1 MAMPR
6 LNISKQRGFTLIEAL
21 FSAIV
26 LGIGLLAL
34 AGFHAVA
41 LQDGTAIKMRMAAT
55 NLAQEKLDDLKSFSR
70 LFDDATVDENAD
82 GNLTNDCGAATFCYS
97 EIDANAGGQEDGTG
111 NLIMDSGSVT
121 ISATVYNRSWAV
133 SCFSESASNPLSV
146 VNCADPDG
154 DPATDDIP
162 AAKLVTVTIAWNDTK
177 GVSQSTVLQGVIYGL
192 DPAKVGGLAQSATSG
207 TGPKVSYTP
216 VGVPDAVP
224 VPINTGGTKFK
235 ESSKPLP
242 EVSQSGT
249 GIEVSF
255 DSVIYTGTTGD
266 FDRETREEFSTVGC
280 ECQFVSGTNTGYTP
294 ARKIWNGTELVTKV
308 GEAVAKVTGQT
319 LGNNPPNNCDICCR
333 DHHDLDDDDYPKY
346 DPQRPDDDYTSG
358 DHKHYWYS
366 SCVTAGVGA
375 TNCTDNNKNTSLSSG
390 TPLTAVTSGAYLE
403 SCRVMRVAGFWRVM
417 QDWQLRKVTILPYDF
432 LLTDANLTNYVNLV
446 EEVVED
452 AVKQDYSGTGIT
464 IGALGGRDLSLSSGA
479 APVQLLS
486 RAVYVDTIYGAEDD
500 SSTADNEL
508 TLPDSAYY
516 TALLAKIADSQAATP
531 ANSAW
536 LESASFYEANLT
548 LLYDWLSSDT
558 GIATITS
565 EPIEAIVDPVNG
577 YYGSFSRGKVTIQS
591 GSTAGSST
599 ITAKARLA
607 NSGVTGGVNRTGAS
621 YVAGYSFG
629 TDYYDSA
636 STLTDTIT
644 VSRLASGTAHS
655 ITGKVVKGNSSVNV
669 AETGSPASP
678 LSVTAN
684 TTSGTLISACTP
696 QTGDVD
702 TNAWYYTCTVSD
714 GWTGTLTFGSTS
726 SVYTLNDATTTS
738 LVTSSLT
745 VSGAYSASDVI
756 AYGGQ
761 VTIKGYV
768 YKDNYPSGNPSPNI
782 TVANTS
788 IGFSGTSEGVTTN
801 GTCTDKVL
809 EGSGANEK
817 LRYSCVVPKG
827 WSGAITVQV
836 DATGGSYTYLST
848 GNTPCT
854 GSTTGSCTML
864 SITSALADIDGTS
877 ASATTTQQQQTN
889 VTARR

>member
-1 MAMPR
+1 MSR
-6 LNISKQRGFTLIEAL
+6 LNIKNQQGFTLIEAL

-34 AGFHAVA
+34 AGFQAVA
-41 LQDGTAIKMRMAAT
+41 LQDGTAIKMRMVAT

-70 LFDDATVDENAD
+70 LFDAPDVDENGD
-82 GNLTNDCGAATFCYS
+82 GNLTNDCGAGTFCYS
-97 EIDANAGGQEDGTG
+97 EIAADAGGQEDGSG
-111 NLIMDSGSVT
+111 NLLMASGSVPL
-121 ISATVYNRSWAV
+121 SGTVYSRSWTV
-133 SCFSESASNPLSV
+133 TCYSESAAQPLTV

-154 DPATDDIP
+154 DPATNDIP
-162 AAKLVTVTIAWNDTK
+162 AAKLVSVTMTWTDTK
-177 GVSQSTVLQGVIYGL
+177 GASQSNVLQGLIYGL
-192 DPAKVGGLAQSATSG
+192 DPSKVGGVTASSAG
-207 TGPKVSYTP
+207 GAGPKVSYTP

-255 DSVIYTGTTGD
+255 DSVIYTGTAGD
-266 FDRETREEFSTVGC
+266 YDRETREEFSTVGC
-280 ECQFVSGTNTGYTP
+280 ECQLNSGTATGYTP
-294 ARKIWNGTELVTKV
+294 ARKVWNGAELVTKV
-308 GEAVAKVTGQT
+308 GAPVTKVTGRT
-319 LGNNPPNNCDICCR
+319 LGNNPPYNCDICCR
-333 DHHDLDDDDYPKY
+333 DHHDLDSADYPKY
-346 DPQRPDDDYTSG
+346 DPQRPSDDYASG

-366 SCVTAGVGA
+366 NCVNSGVGDA
-375 TNCTDNNKNTSLSSG
+375 NCTSTNKNSSLSSS
-390 TPLTAVTSGAYLE
+390 TPLTAVNSGAYLE
-403 SCRVMRVAGFWRVM
+403 SCRVVRVAGFWRVM
-417 QDWQLRKVTILPYDF
+417 QDWQLRKVTILPYNF
-432 LLTDANLTNYVNLV
+432 LLNDTNLTNYVNLV

-452 AVKQDYSGTGIT
+452 AVKKDYSGAGIT
-464 IGALGGRDLSLSSGA
+464 ISPLDGRDLSLSSGA

-486 RAVYVDTIYGAEDD
+486 RAVYVDTIYAAEDD
-500 SSTADNEL
+500 PSTADNEL

-516 TALLAKIADSQAATP
+516 TALLEKIAESQAATP

-536 LESASFYEANLT
+536 LESAPFYEANLT
-548 LLYDWLSSDT
+548 LLYDWLSSNT
-558 GIATITS
+558 SIATVTS

-591 GSTAGSST
+591 GTTAGSSS

-607 NSGVTGGVNRTGAS
+607 NSGVTGGVNRTGTS
-621 YVAGYSFG
+621 YVPGYSFG
-629 TDYYDSA
+629 TDYYDNA
-636 STLTDTIT
+636 SDLTDTIT

-684 TTSGTLISACTP
+684 TASGTLISACAA
-696 QTGDVD
+696 QTGDAD
-702 TNAWYYTCTVSD
+702 IGAWYYTCTVSD
-714 GWTGTLTFGSTS
+714 GWTGTLTFGSTG
-726 SVYTLNDATTTS
+726 SVYTLNDATTTT
-738 LVTSSLT
+738 LVTSTFT
-745 VSGAYSASDVI
+745 VNGTYTASDVI
-756 AYGGQ
+756 AYGSQ

-768 YKDNYPSGNPSPNI
+768 YKDNYPTGSPSPNI
-782 TVANTS
+782 TVAGTS
-788 IGFSGTSEGVTTN
+788 ISFAGESGGVATN

-817 LRYSCVVPKG
+817 LRYACVVPKG
-827 WSGAITVQV
+827 WTGEITVQV
-836 DATGGSYTYLST
+836 DATGGSYTYLSP
-848 GNTPCT
+848 GSTPCT

-864 SITSALADIDGTS
+864 TISSALADIDGTS